1 MNTKK
6 NILVFFMVLAP
17 LLLSAKFSFTTVSD
31 VVDEVKKKY
40 ASFEGMSADFV
51 IESEKGG
58 KKTVRSGTL
67 KSKFPNYLM
76 VDFFSPAGQKIVSDG
91 RVMWLYI
98 PSLNVVAEQD
108 LKDDESGIFSSN
120 SRTGLQRLFKKYHY
134 KFAQK
139 EQPFI
144 DADGKKYYLID
155 LQQKES
161 RSGFKTMKIWIDEK
175 YMITRAEGVTSAGK
189 TVKIRFSKIDT
200 SKDFQKG
207 IFKMDKPASARVIKN
222 PMLSEE

>member
-6 NILVFFMVLAP
+6 NIFMF
-17 LLLSAKFSFTTVSD
+17 LLLLLPAFLSAKFTFTTVSD

-67 KSKFPNYLM
+67 KTKFPNYLL
-76 VDFFSPAGQKIVSDG
+76 VDFFSPAGQKLVSDG

-139 EQPFI
+139 EQPFT
-144 DADGKKYYLID
+144 DKDGKKYYLIH

-161 RSGFKTMKIWIDEK
+161 RSGFKTMNIWIDEN
-175 YMITRAEGVTSAGK
+175 YLIIRAEGVTSAGK

-200 SKDFQKG
+200 AKDFPKG
-207 IFKMDKPASARVIKN
+207 IFKMDKPANARVIKN